1 MIDTALI
8 LAGGRGERMQPITNA
23 IPKPLIPVGGRS
35 LLERSVDRLVA
46 HGVTNIIVN
55 VDHLGELIAERLK
68 GRAKIVH
75 EARLLDTGV
84 SVMNALPLLGDG
96 PFFVLNGDG
105 LWRDKSGAML
115 ERLEVKWNAE
125 RMDALLLLHPIHKV
139 IGREATDRG
148 DFFMERG
155 GRVRHRSVAS
165 LAPYVFAGVSVCDA
179 RLFASSPESP
189 FSLLKLWN
197 QAEDKGRLFA
207 IFNDGD
213 WFQIGTPQALV
224 EAERVLAYD
233 QGNGQHANSQ
243 QAVFF

>member
-8 LAGGRGERMQPITNA
+8 VVVGRGERMRPITDA

-55 VDHLGELIAERLK
+55 VYHLGELIAERLK
-68 GRAKIVH
+68 GRVQVVH

-105 LWRDKSGAML
+105 LWRDKSGTML

-213 WFQIGTPQALV
+213 WFQINTPQALV

-233 QGNGQHANSQ
+233 QGDGAACQYA
-243 QAVFF
+243 AGGPL